1 MEEGGGGWRRVE
13 EGGGGWRRV
22 EEGGGGWRRVEE
34 GDVRSEDWGENWGK
48 GRLKTVQCA
57 SVS

>member
-1 MEEGGGGWRRVE
+1 M
-13 EGGGGWRRV
+13 

>member
-1 MEEGGGGWRRVE
+1 MRECRDGVNGKGLGERVE
-13 EGGGGWRRV
+13 R
-22 EEGGGGWRRVEE
+22 GWRRVEE

-57 SVS
+57 RVS